1 MQRIDKLW
9 WCVVALLGATMVML
23 GAYAAHGL
31 AARTSAAMVDIV
43 ETGVRYQAWHTLA
56 MLAVLAWRS
65 QRPLPGQQVVL
76 ALWVL
81 GVLAFAGSLYLMAL
95 AGLSVGIVTP
105 IGGLLLMA
113 GWLALGV
120 TALLSRSKS
129 TLAQQHAQRHP
140 YAHADHHQIFGE
152 RHKAERY
159 VAVATHAGALE
170 FALIDVNR
178 FED

>member
-1 MQRIDKLW
+1 
-9 WCVVALLGATMVML
+9 MVML

-65 QRPLPGQQVVL
+65 HYSHPGQQVVL
-76 ALWVL
+76 ALWAL

-120 TALLSRSKS
+120 TALLSRS
-129 TLAQQHAQRHP
+129 
-140 YAHADHHQIFGE
+140 
-152 RHKAERY
+152 
-159 VAVATHAGALE
+159 
-170 FALIDVNR
+170 
-178 FED
+178 

>member
-31 AARTSAAMVDIV
+31 SARTSAAMVDIV

-65 QRPLPGQQVVL
+65 HYSHPGQQVVL
-76 ALWVL
+76 ALWAL

-120 TALLSRSKS
+120 TALLSRS
-129 TLAQQHAQRHP
+129 
-140 YAHADHHQIFGE
+140 
-152 RHKAERY
+152 
-159 VAVATHAGALE
+159 
-170 FALIDVNR
+170 
-178 FED
+178 

>member
-1 MQRIDKLW
+1 VQRIDKLW
-9 WCVVALLGATMVML
+9 WCVVALSGVLMVML

-31 AARTSAAMVDIV
+31 AARTSAAVVDIV

-65 QRPLPGQQVVL
+65 HYSHPGQQVVL
-76 ALWVL
+76 ALWAL

-120 TALLSRSKS
+120 TALLSRS
-129 TLAQQHAQRHP
+129 
-140 YAHADHHQIFGE
+140 
-152 RHKAERY
+152 
-159 VAVATHAGALE
+159 
-170 FALIDVNR
+170 
-178 FED
+178 

>member
-9 WCVVALLGATMVML
+9 WCLVALSGALMVML

-65 QRPLPGQQVVL
+65 HYSHPGQQVVL
-76 ALWVL
+76 ALWAL

-120 TALLSRSKS
+120 TALLSGS
-129 TLAQQHAQRHP
+129 
-140 YAHADHHQIFGE
+140 
-152 RHKAERY
+152 
-159 VAVATHAGALE
+159 
-170 FALIDVNR
+170 
-178 FED
+178 